1 MEANVFPDKVTRED
15 FIKQIH
21 EKIVPFELTTL
32 LELTK
37 LKSHSEI
44 ELEDKLEMLKQSLWG
59 INKYQQMRKL
69 GDKNYRSFMNVS

>member
-1 MEANVFPDKVTRED
+1 M
-15 FIKQIH
+15 
-21 EKIVPFELTTL
+21 

-69 GDKNYRSFMNVS
+69 GDKNYRSFINVS